1 MSTVNRKLLKF
12 FVRIP
17 KLEIDGL
24 NWVIF
29 KDHFAFAAAAADL
42 KKHTDRTGTPLN
54 PPIFTWT
61 GPTPL
66 TSDQITE
73 YEEYQGKQSKWLM
86 GEAVIKQAIATMIPD
101 SLFIEVHKEV
111 MAHLM
116 REAVQLK
123 REEKAQMVMVDLR
136 CKLQVEKCSEHGD
149 ICAHL
154 DKLQTMCED
163 PASMGGS
170 IADEYFTSIILGS
183 IPPSYNTY
191 IAAITAKSTL
201 LNQVLTLTNLID
213 AISDEVDRRAIKNP
227 NPKRMNMTQH
237 LWLVN

>member
-1 MSTVNRKLLKF
+1 MLTVNGKLLEF
-12 FVRIP
+12 FVQIP
-17 KLEIDGL
+17 KLDIDGL

-29 KDHFAFAAAAADL
+29 KDCFAAAADL
-42 KKHTDRTGTPLN
+42 EKHIDGTGTPLN
-54 PPIFTWT
+54 PPIFIWT
-61 GPTPL
+61 GPTLL

-73 YEEYQGKQSKWLM
+73 YEEYQGKWLKWLM

-149 ICAHL
+149 MCAHL
-154 DKLQTMCED
+154 
-163 PASMGGS
+163 
-170 IADEYFTSIILGS
+170 
-183 IPPSYNTY
+183 
-191 IAAITAKSTL
+191 
-201 LNQVLTLTNLID
+201 
-213 AISDEVDRRAIKNP
+213 
-227 NPKRMNMTQH
+227 
-237 LWLVN
+237 